1 MDLGLRSAVGNQ
13 AGPGIRQLRSDL
25 GCHYHMGCSIET
37 SLKSLLFLVLFP
49 EGVSGDG
56 SLSFAHVT
64 TKLAVSPGKQKSR
77 ALLSRYSYLLLCF
90 LKLLS
95 VILDSTRQVT
105 SATSTILS
113 YLFGCVV
120 LRYLS
125 YSKSEELSLIHWW
138 FFLLTNPRQLKELLI
153 LLWFVDEH
161 CGVETR
167 LYLFLIQQVHRR
179 SYPSAY
185 WYSENSKC

>member
-64 TKLAVSPGKQKSR
+64 TKLAVSPDKQKSG
-77 ALLSRYSYLLLCF
+77 ALLPIALFSEASQCNIGQYKTGHICNF
-90 LKLLS
+90 HHFKLP
-95 VILDSTRQVT
+95 
-105 SATSTILS
+105 
-113 YLFGCVV
+113 
-120 LRYLS
+120 LRVCGFEVS
-125 YSKSEELSLIHWW
+125 
-138 FFLLTNPRQLKELLI
+138 FLL
-153 LLWFVDEH
+153 
-161 CGVETR
+161 
-167 LYLFLIQQVHRR
+167 QV
-179 SYPSAY
+179 
-185 WYSENSKC
+185 